1 MKRIVSRVVHN
12 WPLKLGAIGLATLL
26 YGGLVLSESAR
37 QYTGSVPV
45 QVHGQPADT
54 VLLTVPSP
62 ITLIRFF
69 APNDVP
75 VGNDSFEA
83 SIDLT
88 GVEARVGTVPVR
100 VVVTAIDPRIDV
112 LSYEP
117 GFVSIQL
124 DRLVQK
130 TVPVRVERGTV
141 PTGLELGETVVD
153 PVTAT
158 VSGAESIVRLVV
170 AARANVLI
178 QTTGID
184 VDQDITLVPIDAAGN
199 ALRPV
204 DVEPN
209 SARVVIPVFSDRETR
224 TLPVDPVVTGL
235 PAAGFEIAGVTVDPP
250 VVLIEGDADQLA
262 ELVRVDTTP
271 IPMTGISSDL
281 TMDVGLALPAGVLA
295 VGNERVTVTIK
306 LRPVT
311 ATRTFNAGVRLI
323 GASRGFSYALEVDR
337 ILVTIG
343 GSVADLDRLSA
354 SVLVL
359 DLDVTGLQ
367 PGTEDVLVSADLPTG
382 ATLVSA
388 SPPSVSVTITGP
400 TGSPATPS
408 PSAGG

>member
-158 VSGAESIVRLVV
+158 VSGAESIVRLSSPR
-170 AARANVLI
+170 AR
-178 QTTGID
+178 T
-184 VDQDITLVPIDAAGN
+184 
-199 ALRPV
+199 
-204 DVEPN
+204 
-209 SARVVIPVFSDRETR
+209 S
-224 TLPVDPVVTGL
+224 
-235 PAAGFEIAGVTVDPP
+235 
-250 VVLIEGDADQLA
+250 
-262 ELVRVDTTP
+262 
-271 IPMTGISSDL
+271 
-281 TMDVGLALPAGVLA
+281 
-295 VGNERVTVTIK
+295 
-306 LRPVT
+306 
-311 ATRTFNAGVRLI
+311 
-323 GASRGFSYALEVDR
+323 
-337 ILVTIG
+337 
-343 GSVADLDRLSA
+343 
-354 SVLVL
+354 
-359 DLDVTGLQ
+359 
-367 PGTEDVLVSADLPTG
+367 
-382 ATLVSA
+382 
-388 SPPSVSVTITGP
+388 
-400 TGSPATPS
+400 
-408 PSAGG
+408 